1 MTSTERPLI
10 ILAFDI
16 ERSGATS
23 DYETIAIGAAVF
35 SPNYVKLGSFCGS
48 CYTKDVTR
56 FEPR

>member
-1 MTSTERPLI
+1 MSSTEKPLI

-35 SPNYVKLGSFCGS
+35 SLDYANLGSFCGS
-48 CYTKDVTR
+48 CYTKDVT
-56 FEPR
+56 